1 MQGRKLLYKFTV
13 YKIKDMTVTFVA
25 LTNKELLLT
34 IYLLHLLKYYKDSSS
49 EFSEDKS
56 TRVVVEKMQ
65 MKKKYIL
72 Q

>member
-1 MQGRKLLYKFTV
+1 MQGRNLLYKFTV
-13 YKIKDMTVTFVA
+13 YKIKDMTVTFGA

-56 TRVVVEKMQ
+56 T
-65 MKKKYIL
+65 
-72 Q
+72 